1 MVFIMD
7 CYKKQMGNIKKRFL
21 LSILFVGLILTNVA
35 FADGIRLRQIQFEP
49 IDQNWVINASYQIEL
64 PTDLSDAVKKGIT
77 FHFVTEFN
85 VTRGRWYWF
94 EEKPISALKSIKL
107 SYQPLTQ
114 LYRINVGALTVSA
127 NTLEEALIQ
136 VGAIAGWQV
145 AELSALENGK
155 QYDAA
160 IRMRLDL
167 SQLPKPFQINAL
179 NAREWNLVSEWQH
192 FTVTPK
198 YKVVAK

>member
-1 MVFIMD
+1 MSHL
-7 CYKKQMGNIKKRFL
+7 KKLFL
-21 LSILFVGLILTNVA
+21 INALFVGILFSTMT
-35 FADGIRLRQIQFEP
+35 FAEGIKLRQIQFEP
-49 IDQNWVINASYQIEL
+49 IDQNWVINASYQLEL
-64 PTDLSDAVKKGIT
+64 PPELSDAVKKGIT

-94 EEKPISALKSIKL
+94 EEKPITAIKNIKL

-114 LYRINVGALTVSA
+114 LYRVNVGALTLSA
-127 NTLEEALIQ
+127 NSLEEALIQ

-145 AELSALENGK
+145 AELNALESGK
-155 QYDAA
+155 QYEAS

-179 NAREWNLVSEWQH
+179 NAIEWNLTSDWH
-192 FTVTPK
+192 PF
-198 YKVVAK
+198 VVAPRYRIVTK

>member
-1 MVFIMD
+1 MKH
-7 CYKKQMGNIKKRFL
+7 CKK
-21 LSILFVGLILTNVA
+21 LFVICLLVLGSICSGLA
-35 FADGIRLRQIQFEP
+35 FGEGIKLRQLQVEP
-49 IDQNWVINASYQIEL
+49 VEQAWVINASYQIEL
-64 PTDLSDAVKKGIT
+64 PPDLSDAVKKGIT
-77 FHFVTEFN
+77 FNFLTEFN

-94 EEKPISALKSIKL
+94 EEKPITAIKNIKL

-114 LYRINVGALTVSA
+114 QYRVNVGALTLSA
-127 NTLEEALIQ
+127 NSLEEALIQ

-145 AELSALENGK
+145 AELSALDNGR

-179 NAREWNLVSEWQH
+179 NAREWNLASDWHQFSFV
-192 FTVTPK
+192 PK
-198 YKVVAK
+198 YRPVGK

>member
-1 MVFIMD
+1 MSFF
-7 CYKKQMGNIKKRFL
+7 KKLTLWCFL
-21 LSILFVGLILTNVA
+21 LSVSTVSTFA
-35 FADGIRLRQIQFEP
+35 FAEGIKLRQIQFEP
-49 IDQNWVINASYQIEL
+49 IEQGWTVNASYLVDISN
-64 PTDLSDAVKKGIT
+64 DLSEAVRKGIT

-94 EEKPISALKSIKL
+94 EEKPISAIKNIKL

-114 LYRINVGALTVSA
+114 VYRINVGALTLSA
-127 NTLEEALIQ
+127 NTIEEALIQ

-145 AELSALENGK
+145 AELAALENGRT
-155 QYDAA
+155 YEGA

-179 NAREWNLVSEWQH
+179 NSREWNLSSDWYKFEI
-192 FTVTPK
+192 TPK
-198 YKVVAK
+198 YRPIGK